1 MTERTKPADT
11 TEENDESG
19 KDGAQQ
25 IVDFGS
31 ALTKTPH
38 GSVYCM
44 TIIGQIEGH
53 NTAASG
59 AKTTKYE
66 HVLPL
71 LAKLEE
77 SDEVNGVLFLL
88 NTVGGD
94 VEAGLAIAELIAGMT
109 KPTVSIVLGGSHSI
123 GVPLAVAA
131 RRSFAVPSAAMTI
144 HPVRMSG
151 TVIAA
156 PQTYNYFQ
164 RLQDRIVAFV
174 SSHSQITAQKFQ
186 ALMLKKDDMAADV
199 GSVVYGEEAVSLG
212 IIDQVGGLSDG
223 LQCLYRQI
231 EEANGRRGA
240 YGLPACL
247 LFRQGQF
254 PVRSVRRLADL
265 IALGVGEAGD
275 VLHRRAGLRQDFH
288 HGGPIL
294 QGLLHH
300 QHRGGANVSAGIY
313 HIKFPFRR
321 DMRHRFKDFPC
332 AKWENFPPSPVA
344 CQDRAI
350 DDFHTLCAQSRDTA
364 SVFGKWVTVMASS
377 TANPMATVAMPAVP
391 MPPTT

>member
-1 MTERTKPADT
+1 MTENTKP
-11 TEENDESG
+11 TEHGQEHSGEN
-19 KDGAQQ
+19 KDPAQS
-25 IVDFGS
+25 ILDFGS
-31 ALTKTPH
+31 AMTRTDH
-38 GSVYCM
+38 GNVYCL

-53 NTAASG
+53 TTAPST

-77 SDEVNGVLFLL
+77 SREVDGVLFLL

-164 RLQDRIVAFV
+164 RLQERIVEFV
-174 SSHSQITAQKFQ
+174 SSHSGISAQEFQ
-186 ALMLKKDDMAADV
+186 ALMLQKDDMAADV
-199 GSVVYGEEAVSLG
+199 GSVIYGEEAVRLKL
-212 IIDQVGGLSDG
+212 IDQVGGLSDG

-231 EEANGRRGA
+231 EQRM
-240 YGLPACL
+240 
-247 LFRQGQF
+247 
-254 PVRSVRRLADL
+254 
-265 IALGVGEAGD
+265 
-275 VLHRRAGLRQDFH
+275 
-288 HGGPIL
+288 GGP
-294 QGLLHH
+294 
-300 QHRGGANVSAGIY
+300 A
-313 HIKFPFRR
+313 
-321 DMRHRFKDFPC
+321 
-332 AKWENFPPSPVA
+332 SP
-344 CQDRAI
+344 
-350 DDFHTLCAQSRDTA
+350 
-364 SVFGKWVTVMASS
+364 
-377 TANPMATVAMPAVP
+377 
-391 MPPTT
+391 

>member
-1 MTERTKPADT
+1 MSEQTKPQNT
-11 TEENDESG
+11 TGENDDNAG
-19 KDGAQQ
+19 AAQQ

-31 ALTKTPH
+31 ALTRTPH
-38 GSVYCM
+38 GSVYCL

-53 NTAASG
+53 NTASDHT
-59 AKTTKYE
+59 KTTKYE

-77 SDEVNGVLFLL
+77 SEEVDGVLFLL

-164 RLQDRIVAFV
+164 RLQERIVAFV
-174 SSHSQITAQKFQ
+174 SGHSHISTEDFQ
-186 ALMLKKDDMAADV
+186 TLMLRKDDMAADV
-199 GSVVYGEEAVSLG
+199 GSVLYGEEAVRVGL
-212 IIDQVGGLSDG
+212 IDEVGGLADG

-231 EEANGRRGA
+231 EQYRGT
-240 YGLPACL
+240 
-247 LFRQGQF
+247 GQ
-254 PVRSVRRLADL
+254 
-265 IALGVGEAGD
+265 
-275 VLHRRAGLRQDFH
+275 
-288 HGGPIL
+288 
-294 QGLLHH
+294 
-300 QHRGGANVSAGIY
+300 
-313 HIKFPFRR
+313 
-321 DMRHRFKDFPC
+321 
-332 AKWENFPPSPVA
+332 
-344 CQDRAI
+344 
-350 DDFHTLCAQSRDTA
+350 
-364 SVFGKWVTVMASS
+364 
-377 TANPMATVAMPAVP
+377 
-391 MPPTT
+391 